1 MRSLGRM
8 CLVVT
13 TTRILIF
20 RCASYFKNSTR
31 KLTEWSIF
39 QGALTATFDAL
50 RHASP
55 ATPAL
60 GNIGQSDLARR
71 RRKSRVNV
79 EPNATTLLWMLEAS
93 HIITHFFF
101 KKKFDWSHL
110 KKLFERDAFYF
121 YQSVIY
127 VLSSRPAAHLPFFS
141 KQYPP
146 YLILIWNWKC
156 IIEKNPS
163 KYIENKPRNAS
174 KLRPRGLE
182 ITSTQ

>member
-31 KLTEWSIF
+31 KLTKWSIF

-93 HIITHFFF
+93 HIITHFF
-101 KKKFDWSHL
+101 KKNIDWSHL

-127 VLSSRPAAHLPFFS
+127 VVGQLLTFLFFLNNTH
-141 KQYPP
+141 P
-146 YLILIWNWKC
+146 IWYWF
-156 IIEKNPS
+156 E
-163 KYIENKPRNAS
+163 IENV
-174 KLRPRGLE
+174 
-182 ITSTQ
+182 